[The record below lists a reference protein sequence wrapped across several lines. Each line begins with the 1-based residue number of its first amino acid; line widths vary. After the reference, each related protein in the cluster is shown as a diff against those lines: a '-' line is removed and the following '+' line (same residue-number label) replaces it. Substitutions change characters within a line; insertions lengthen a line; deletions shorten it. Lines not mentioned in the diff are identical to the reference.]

1 MQSTLAISDAEFSDI
16 GDYSCA
22 IGDTATADN
31 TIFTVTSTE
40 ANLQVNG
47 LYFFLVF
54 LVRKRNVDPLLDYFS
69 DNYV

>member
-31 TIFTVTSTE
+31 TIFTETSTE

-47 LYFFLVF
+47 LYSYSSFL
-54 LVRKRNVDPLLDYFS
+54 S
-69 DNYV
+69 